1 MDKCPKCQTRLS
13 WIAGEPAHP
22 DNQYCDNCGWPH
34 ELAGEE
40 AEKAL
45 ANALPDTIQVS
56 RAEYEALKELSDAFK
71 QNNRAFRNIETG
83 EIKYLIVGANTDGW
97 EDVVI
102 IPDISNAAIDAAIN
116 MPNGEGRE

>member
-45 ANALPDTIQVS
+45 ENALPDTIQVS
-56 RAEYEALKELSDAFK
+56 RAEYEALQKKAVRYD
-71 QNNRAFRNIETG
+71 
-83 EIKYLIVGANTDGW
+83 YLRSWNPAKDKPLLAYLQ
-97 EDVVI
+97 DF
-102 IPDISNAAIDAAIN
+102 IDAAIN
-116 MPNGEGRE
+116 MPANGEGRE

>member
-45 ANALPDTIQVS
+45 ENALPDTIQVS
-56 RAEYEALKELSDAFK
+56 RAEYEELRRDAERWRIVRDAWLDDEDAK
-71 QNNRAFRNIETG
+71 MAEEYADAEIEHR
-83 EIKYLIVGANTDGW
+83 
-97 EDVVI
+97 
-102 IPDISNAAIDAAIN
+102 AAIN
-116 MPNGEGRE
+116 MPANGEGVRDDATR

>member
-45 ANALPDTIQVS
+45 ANALTDTIQVS
-56 RAEYEALKELSDAFK
+56 RAEYEALRRDAERLDHLDRHASVNFDYE
-71 QNNRAFRNIETG
+71 NCILNFE
-83 EIKYLIVGANTDGW
+83 V
-97 EDVVI
+97 
-102 IPDISNAAIDAAIN
+102 PDDFQGCNSIREAIDAAIN
-116 MPNGEGRE
+116 MPANGEGGE